1 MCAARYHRTHTSV
14 GHIHLSL
21 RRQTDTSRHFI
32 PRPHRHRTV
41 SVKCVGIEHT
51 HARHTTCEQLPRSSS
66 GSAGGCSAGGNSPV
80 GRCRRR
86 RRGAANG
93 EGGDEGGDGGEGGEQ
108 AARHCPTPRAQSCR
122 HARRP
127 STDARRGAAPSK
139 KPLPPVTHRESKRG
153 TTINMFRGSRPI
165 DGCREHVHIQ
175 SNA

>member
-66 GSAGGCSAGGNSPV
+66 GSAGGCSADGNSPV
-80 GRCRRR
+80 GRSRRR

-108 AARHCPTPRAQSCR
+108 AARHCA
-122 HARRP
+122 HAE
-127 STDARRGAAPSK
+127 SSE
-139 KPLPPVTHRESKRG
+139 LPPCTATVDRCTTWHSALEKPVASCHASRVETGNHNKHFPRQPADRRLPRTCTH
-153 TTINMFRGSRPI
+153 PI
-165 DGCREHVHIQ
+165 K
-175 SNA
+175 A